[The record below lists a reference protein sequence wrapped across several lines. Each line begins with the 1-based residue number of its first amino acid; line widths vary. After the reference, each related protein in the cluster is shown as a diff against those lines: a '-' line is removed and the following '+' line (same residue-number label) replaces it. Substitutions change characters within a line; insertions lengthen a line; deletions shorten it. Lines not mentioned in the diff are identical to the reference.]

1 MNQENIA
8 VKIAKQEEACE
19 QRMLDGLDRL
29 LAESGSAKNIDYRER
44 YEYPYIERHSFY
56 DVFAPDDRPIE
67 DIVAERKAMGVPDF
81 QTYEDAVNNPRL
93 KSRA

>member
-29 LAESGSAKNIDYRER
+29 LEEKGALKKVDYRER
-44 YEYPYIERHSFY
+44 CEYPHIERHSFY
-56 DVFAPDDRPIE
+56 DVFATDDRPIE
-67 DIVAERKAMGVPDF
+67 DIVAERKAMGVPEF
-81 QTYEDAVNNPRL
+81 QTYEDAMRL
-93 KSRA
+93 IK

>member
-29 LAESGSAKNIDYRER
+29 LEKEAKENEYDSGRNSISIY
-44 YEYPYIERHSFY
+44 
-56 DVFAPDDRPIE
+56 
-67 DIVAERKAMGVPDF
+67 
-81 QTYEDAVNNPRL
+81 
-93 KSRA
+93 